1 MSSDGVGHGCS
12 STLEIPI
19 IRRPTSR
26 GSWNEIPVICS
37 SGSERQKRVVE
48 ILSETRIE
56 NQEAEENEEE
66 KGDEGK
72 AEKEGVANC
81 LPELYSLGSTAFHAP
96 QSNLSPVMATKV
108 EVEEPS
114 ACHPSSN
121 VALPSSCTSDDSS
134 SCNLPLAMKIKKQ
147 LYLLVVDDSALN
159 RRMIIK
165 LLGDHICDQ
174 AVDGVEAVAKYME
187 RVNLSSSNQAANDSD
202 NVCAEEW
209 SEGTSSISSRIYDAI
224 LMDYMMPNMD
234 GPTATKIIREIG
246 YPGPIIGI
254 TGKSSYYCPIL
265 CSLDSSRDLIL
276 IIIFSKYFK
285 VLNKKRKIES
295 CYLLHVLQMYILSS
309 VINSDE

>member
-1 MSSDGVGHGCS
+1 MSSDGEGHGCS

-26 GSWNEIPVICS
+26 LSRNEIPIICS
-37 SGSERQKRVVE
+37 SGSERLKRVVE
-48 ILSETRIE
+48 RLSEKRIE
-56 NQEAEENEEE
+56 NQEAEEKEEE

-72 AEKEGVANC
+72 GEKEGEADC
-81 LPELYSLGSTAFHAP
+81 MPELYNLDSAAFHAP
-96 QSNLSPVMATKV
+96 KSNLSPVMATKV

-114 ACHPSSN
+114 ACHSSSN

-147 LYLLVVDDSALN
+147 FYLLIVDDSALN

-174 AVDGVEAVAKYME
+174 AVDGVEAVAKYVE
-187 RVNLSSSNQAANDSD
+187 RVNLSNSIQTVNDSD
-202 NVCAEEW
+202 NICAEEW
-209 SEGTSSISSRIYDAI
+209 SEGTSSTSSRIYDAI

-234 GPTATKIIREIG
+234 GPTATKIIREMG

-254 TGKSSYYCPIL
+254 TGKSYSYFCPIPYY
-265 CSLDSSRDLIL
+265 LDSS
-276 IIIFSKYFK
+276 
-285 VLNKKRKIES
+285 
-295 CYLLHVLQMYILSS
+295 
-309 VINSDE
+309 